1 MKDLMIDIETLGNKS
16 HSVILSLAAVE
27 FDLDTGN
34 TGKEFYKKIDLQS
47 CLDAGLKINA
57 STLQWWME
65 QKPEALKEL
74 FNGATPLEV
83 VLSNFRDFYTL
94 QCGTPFPRVWGN
106 GARFDLGILE
116 DAYEAIGQNVPWGFR
131 SEMDVRTL
139 VAFAPDIKKNLV
151 FEGVAHN
158 PLHDCYHQIKYCC
171 ETWKTLKHE
180 ERTA

>member
-16 HSVILSLAAVE
+16 GSVILSLAAVE
-27 FDLDTGN
+27 FDLDTGE
-34 TGKEFYKKIDLQS
+34 TGVMEFYQKIELQS
-47 CLDAGLKINA
+47 ALDAGLKINA

-74 FNGATPLEV
+74 FSGEPNSLEV
-83 VLSNFRDFYTL
+83 VLSQFTTFYNML
-94 QCGTPFPRVWGN
+94 DNPRVWGN

-139 VAFAPDIKKNLV
+139 VAFA
-151 FEGVAHN
+151 A
-158 PLHDCYHQIKYCC
+158 CC
-171 ETWKTLKHE
+171 I
-180 ERTA
+180 RTTH